1 MEKIVNRKVMQI
13 HRFGHNR
20 ELFLDKNKK
29 NRHYHLN

>member
-13 HRFGHNR
+13 YRFGHNR

-29 NRHYHLN
+29 ITHYHLN